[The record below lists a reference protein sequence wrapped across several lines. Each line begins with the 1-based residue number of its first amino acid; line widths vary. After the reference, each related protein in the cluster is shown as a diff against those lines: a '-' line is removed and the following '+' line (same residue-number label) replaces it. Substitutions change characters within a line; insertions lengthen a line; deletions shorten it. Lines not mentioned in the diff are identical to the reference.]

1 MRSGRALVGLH
12 GVAAVLALTAATIW
26 PRPGEAALL
35 VPLAGNNFTGTIG
48 WAHREGAALLELD
61 SATGRVIARL
71 PDNRSPLGGVREG
84 VLPLAVRAR
93 ACQSRRTP
101 T

>member
-12 GVAAVLALTAATIW
+12 GVAAVLSLTAAIIW

-35 VPLAGNNFTGTIG
+35 VPLAGNDLTRTIG

-71 PDNRSPLGGVREG
+71 PDNRSPLAALREG
-84 VLPLAVRAR
+84 VLPLAARAR
-93 ACQSRRTP
+93 NCQSRRIST
-101 T
+101 